1 MKEHDFKDQDQKMMD
16 AMQSRRDKKVPWEIQ
31 KGFAASVEE
40 KILER
45 GKKRS
50 FGWFPER
57 AWVPAAVPVFAVLV
71 LAVVV
76 TLRLPDRPAPVTG
89 MTERPAST
97 FALAP
102 TVELAQAVPGAAED
116 IAALRELG
124 EWSDEEEVALGE
136 FSAEDLASA

>member
-16 AMQSRRDKKVPWEIQ
+16 AMKSRRDKKVPWEIQ
-31 KGFAASVEE
+31 KGFAAAVEE
-40 KILER
+40 KIRER

-57 AWVPAAVPVFAVLV
+57 AWVPAAVPVFAVLI

-76 TLRLPDRPAPVTG
+76 TLRLPSRET
-89 MTERPAST
+89 ASPLS
-97 FALAP
+97 AGP
-102 TVELAQAVPGAAED
+102 TVELAQAVPAVSED